1 MITTKNIE
9 LEKPND
15 FDNLWIEKELSKLGY
30 DVIRWAIVDITDKK
44 IIIST
49 SIKKNHKK

>member
-9 LEKPND
+9 LGKPND

-30 DVIRWAIVDITDKK
+30 DIIRWAIINITDKE
-44 IIIST
+44 IITTIS
-49 SIKKNHKK
+49 IIV

>member
-30 DVIRWAIVDITDKK
+30 DVIRWAIIDVTDTK
-44 IIIST
+44 IIILT
-49 SIKKNHKK
+49 SVRKSNC